1 MVVLANST
9 PLIYLSKMG
18 ELSLLKSLFAEIIVA
33 NKVFEEVVVQGAGR
47 PGSDEVQKAD
57 WIKTKTVTDQVAVS
71 KLQHDE
77 LLGAGEA
84 ETLILA
90 QELKADLTLI
100 DDRKARRVA
109 ARMKVKRIGTLA
121 MILMA
126 YRKGLIQDLSSIL
139 KKAQQKAFR
148 INQRIFDRLKK
159 QGTPGQP

>member
-1 MVVLANST
+1 
-9 PLIYLSKMG
+9 MG